1 MSARALVLTYHAVEA
16 GPPPLCIDPALLEA
30 HLDVI
35 GEAGVRTIGLGELAD
50 DLRRG
55 GATEPSVAITFD
67 DGFASVPDAAA
78 PLLLDRG
85 IPATLFCVAGH
96 LGRRNDFA
104 TDPPSAPKLPLASAD
119 SLADMAAAGFDL
131 GSHGTDHTPLEVAD
145 EDPAALRREIVAS
158 KEALEQET
166 GHRISWFAPPYGSRP
181 GPHGRAL
188 IEGTYE
194 GACGDGLRLVDGDAD
209 PYRVPRVDAHYLRRP
224 ALLRWVLGG
233 RGGYLPLRRLGAR
246 TRRIVRQD
254 FVPLP
259 V

>member
-16 GPPPLCIDPALLEA
+16 GPPPLCIDPALLRA

-35 GEAGVRTIGLGELAD
+35 AESGVRAIGLGELAD

-55 GATEPSVAITFD
+55 GPKKPSVAITFD
-67 DGFASVPDAAA
+67 DGFASVPDTAA

-96 LGRRNDFA
+96 LGSQNDFA
-104 TDPPSAPKLPLASAD
+104 TDPPSAPKLPLANAD
-119 SLADMAAAGFDL
+119 SLAAMVAEGFDL
-131 GSHGTDHTPLEVAD
+131 GSHGTQHTPLKLAD

-166 GHRISWFAPPYGSRP
+166 GHRVAWFAPPYGSRP

-188 IEGTYE
+188 IEATYE
-194 GACGDGLRLVDGDAD
+194 GACGDGLRLVDASAD

-233 RGGYLPLRRLGAR
+233 GRGYLPLRRLGAR
-246 TRRIVRQD
+246 ARRTVRQD
-254 FVPLP
+254 FVASPA
-259 V
+259 